1 MSYPYK
7 SRTLER
13 LGIQSWVN
21 ASNWSTTLG
30 GTWLSQEVIDA
41 MEEVSKT
48 FVRMDE
54 LLNKAGERIAQLCQ
68 VDAAHVTTGAA
79 GGIELAV
86 AASMTGKD
94 TAKIRRLPNT
104 SGMKN
109 EVVMHRGHSTTYD
122 PQWTAAGAK
131 FINYGTGGYLRF
143 SEQELEDQITEQT
156 CCLGYVYSYHDTPR
170 GFIPIENVVKIAKK
184 HGLPVIVDTASILPP
199 VANLHKFADAG
210 AEISIFSGGKGIRG
224 PNDTGLMLA
233 KGDKG
238 KEIID
243 TVKLFASP
251 HGGWGRGLKVSKE
264 QIVGLLVALEI
275 FVKEGDTWYQKQM
288 QMAKYMAGQLN
299 DITGFEVDIIPND
312 ETLHEHPISP
322 HVPRVRIQWNAA
334 NQKLAPEQ
342 VDKAMAEEDPP
353 VVIRAGIYFD
363 PLTNKASRLIDT
375 YYLREGEEKI
385 VAERLRRILLKYKS

>member
-1 MSYPYK
+1 MSYQYR

-13 LGIQSWVN
+13 LGIRSWIN

-54 LLNKAGERIAQLCQ
+54 LLNRVGERIAQLCQ

-94 TAKIRRLPNT
+94 TAKIRRLPDT
-104 SGMKN
+104 TGIKN
-109 EVVMHRGHSTTYD
+109 EVVMHRGHSTFYD
-122 PQWTAAGAK
+122 PQWTAAGARLVH
-131 FINYGTGGYLRF
+131 YGTGGYLRF
-143 SEQELEDQITEQT
+143 SEQELEDLITDQT

-170 GFIPIENVVKIAKK
+170 GFIPIENVVQVAKK

-224 PNDTGLMLA
+224 PNDTGLILA
-233 KGDKG
+233 KGEKG
-238 KEIID
+238 KEIIEAI
-243 TVKLFASP
+243 KLFASP

-264 QIVGLLVALEI
+264 QIVGLLVALET
-275 FVKEGDTWYQKQM
+275 FVKEGDSWYDNQM
-288 QMAKYMAGQLN
+288 HMAKYMVEQLS
-299 DITGFEVDIIPND
+299 DIKGFEVDIIPND
-312 ETLHEHPISP
+312 EKLREHPVSP
-322 HVPRVRIQWNAA
+322 HVPRVRIQWNATD
-334 NQKLAPEQ
+334 QKLTPEQ

-353 VVIRAGIYFD
+353 VVLRAGIYFD
-363 PLTNKASRLIDT
+363 PFTDRASRLIDT

-385 VAERLRRILLKYKS
+385 VAERLRRTLLRYKP